1 MNVFVCIPTCNY
13 KKNICSSQP
22 TKQFFFY
29 QNSYK
34 AIKDFDENYY

>member
-1 MNVFVCIPTCNY
+1 MFLFVYLRAIT
-13 KKNICSSQP
+13 KKIFVRANQ
-22 TKQFFFY
+22 QNNFFFF